1 MNSDNSDHSDHCM
14 RTNDIASGKVV
25 LDRETLSQINL
36 MSVLSYLLCVKTLD
50 KICTK
55 HVAATLYRNNNK
67 VITIY

>member
-14 RTNDIASGKVV
+14 RTNDNASGKVV

-55 HVAATLYRNNNK
+55 RVVATL
-67 VITIY
+67 